1 MRSGQIRYRRLK
13 RFPQKGGF
21 CEGLE
26 SNGEGRGPR
35 DFQSRTGPDCRPS
48 ANVGA
53 GFSAIGEGFASRRRA
68 GSHLRRWGDR
78 MTIREAAQLLRE
90 RSVSAVELT
99 TSAIGRIERR
109 NPKLNAFITITADQ
123 ALERAR
129 QADRELA
136 AGQDRGPLHGIP
148 IALKDLFATRG
159 IRTTAGG
166 KQ

>member
-1 MRSGQIRYRRLK
+1 MIFSGSRPPSCFSASRRRWWCWPERIGRHAATGQIRYRRLK

-123 ALERAR
+123 ALE
-129 QADRELA
+129 
-136 AGQDRGPLHGIP
+136 
-148 IALKDLFATRG
+148 
-159 IRTTAGG
+159 
-166 KQ
+166 